1 MHHHRLSKR
10 HRDTQLVTLSSPQQ
24 VQSIS
29 QTMKKGSLKLS
40 LHRQLNALYG
50 KLLVPVLWKDLTT
63 RINVLEFCDNVVEH
77 LLKFKPPQ
85 QYTASPTLP
94 SRTPFPKTSISKS
107 LSGPYSNRLS
117 STTLARRYV
126 PVYSRSPSAVLLT
139 QVQDTNCEANMG
151 TTQNKVL

>member
-10 HRDTQLVTLSSPQQ
+10 HAQMVSLSSPPASS
-24 VQSIS
+24 VDLAEDEERVEIITSFSVECASWKILCAH
-29 QTMKKGSLKLS
+29 TMERFDHKNLYARVL
-40 LHRQLNALYG
+40 RQCNG
-50 KLLVPVLWKDLTT
+50 D
-63 RINVLEFCDNVVEH
+63 

-94 SRTPFPKTSISKS
+94 SRTPFPKISISKS

-117 STTLARRYV
+117 STTSARRYV